1 MSKVSCLQIHNDRKE
16 ISSSCVTKEK
26 SFLTDDRKE
35 KPYPSDQVK
44 RQIKYQCWN
53 VDWREL
59 FTRKK
64 LTVIIF
70 RNFLKLSRWERK
82 MKIWENCNANGKM
95 TKNKYVSY
103 WTRDISSWSLEEK
116 LHWYNITHGVNSSL
130 SIQLWQGVTCPAQR
144 RKGVLRMRV
153 FCTERERAEFKSQK

>member
-1 MSKVSCLQIHNDRKE
+1 MLHIIIERRENWEKIYIKNTYYWSDFFSFVSPSCDSAGHVRFWLQKYLVQNWRK
-16 ISSSCVTKEK
+16 
-26 SFLTDDRKE
+26 
-35 KPYPSDQVK
+35 
-44 RQIKYQCWN
+44 
-53 VDWREL
+53 L
-59 FTRKK
+59 FIRKK

-95 TKNKYVSY
+95 TKNKCVSY